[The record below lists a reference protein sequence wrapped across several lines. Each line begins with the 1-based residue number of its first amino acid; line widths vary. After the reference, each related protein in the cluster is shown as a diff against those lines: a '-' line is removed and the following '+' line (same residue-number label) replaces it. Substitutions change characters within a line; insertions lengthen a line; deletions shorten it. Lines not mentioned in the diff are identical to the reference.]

1 MDIFKAIKK
10 VLGEKDF
17 IAEDL
22 GYMTDSVRQLVKES
36 GFPGMKVL
44 EFAFDSR
51 DTGCRN
57 DYLPHNYSETVLHIQ
72 ELTIIKQSPHGL
84 IQFQKKNKT

>member
-1 MDIFKAIKK
+1 MDTFKAIKK

-36 GFPGMKVL
+36 GFPGH
-44 EFAFDSR
+44 ESSGICF
-51 DTGCRN
+51 
-57 DYLPHNYSETVLHIQ
+57 
-72 ELTIIKQSPHGL
+72 
-84 IQFQKKNKT
+84 